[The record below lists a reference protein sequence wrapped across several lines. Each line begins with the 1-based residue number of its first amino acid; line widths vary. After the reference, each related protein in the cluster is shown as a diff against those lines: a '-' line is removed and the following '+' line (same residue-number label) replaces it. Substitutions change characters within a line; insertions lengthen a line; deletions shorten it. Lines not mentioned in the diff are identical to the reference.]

1 MVMCGSVNRAN
12 GKRLNKSTDEQ
23 TETEA
28 LSHLQCHP
36 LNSDGISEERDKR
49 QRGNK

>member
-12 GKRLNKSTDEQ
+12 GKRLNKSIDEQ

-36 LNSDGISEERDKR
+36 LNSDGKSNFRRTRQETER
-49 QRGNK
+49 